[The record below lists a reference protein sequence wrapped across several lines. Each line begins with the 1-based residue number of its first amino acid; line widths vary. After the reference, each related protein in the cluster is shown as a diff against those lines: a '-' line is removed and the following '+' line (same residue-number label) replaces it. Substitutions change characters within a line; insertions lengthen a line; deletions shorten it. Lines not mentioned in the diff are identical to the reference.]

1 MVRKEEMRLNRI
13 NKYICNIKNN
23 ETEKLSITL
32 SIDSMHRLIHLMV
45 QDIND
50 VIQNELKN
58 KNFDVELFQYIFYK
72 YNELV
77 TDLDRSNQEYFTFYV
92 DEDYLNKYLIP
103 FTIRSIDLVEGY
115 NVEGYESFIKELK
128 DKILK

>member
-1 MVRKEEMRLNRI
+1 MRL
-13 NKYICNIKNN
+13 KNN

-115 NVEGYESFIKELK
+115 ESFIKELK